1 MPPPPIFVVGAP
13 RSGTTLLA
21 SMLAGHSRV
30 ACGPETQ
37 FFNKLSEKRLLRAA
51 RDPRWPNRAVELIKS
66 LTLAEQP
73 VHTLFGHTPEELRTF
88 LKARE
93 QSVGAMLEAL
103 TALYAAKRNKPRWA
117 EKTPNHLLHLPRLR
131 RHYPDAP
138 IVRIVRDPRDCA
150 LSMQKLPWASP
161 SALANSYLW
170 EAWFRQ
176 SQPFFERDAN
186 TFTLRYEDLVAEPER
201 ALRRLCAFVGEPFET
216 GMLETRKT
224 GHSVASPNE
233 TWKASN
239 VRTLDASRAG
249 VWTRELDAATQEAVS
264 YSCLAGLETFG
275 YPCPRYPSRAVR
287 AYPLDR
293 HAAETHEAAMLQAVR
308 HGVRIQGS
316 PRPWQEQELLIL
328 PSAGGSHKR
337 RLQKLIHLGALL
349 IVRRLQGKTTYY
361 LHPEHLRPE
370 REAGSWVQSAALG
383 LSRRL
388 GRRYSA

>member
-1 MPPPPIFVVGAP
+1 MRSMPPSPIFVVGAP

-37 FFNKLSEKRLLRAA
+37 FFNKLSEKRLLRAV
-51 RDPRWPNRAVELIKS
+51 RDSRWPNRAVELVKS

-88 LKARE
+88 LAARE
-93 QSVGAMLEAL
+93 PSAGVVLEAL

-150 LSMQKLPWASP
+150 LSMRKLPWTSP
-161 SALANSYLW
+161 SVLANSYLW
-170 EAWFRQ
+170 AAWFRE
-176 SQPFFERDAN
+176 SQPFFEHDAN
-186 TFTLRYEDLVAEPER
+186 TFTLRYEDLIAEPETT
-201 ALRRLCAFVGEPFET
+201 LRRLCAFVGEPFEMR
-216 GMLETRKT
+216 MLETRRT
-224 GHSVASPNE
+224 GRNVSSPNE
-233 TWKASN
+233 TWKAANARALDVS
-239 VRTLDASRAG
+239 RTG
-249 VWTRELDAATQEAVS
+249 VWSRELDAATQEAVS
-264 YSCLAGLETFG
+264 YSCLAGLEAFG
-275 YPCPRYPSRAVR
+275 YPCPRYPTQTAR

-293 HAAETHEAAMLQAVR
+293 YAAETHEAALLQAAR

-316 PRPWQEQELLIL
+316 TRPSREKELLIL
-328 PSAGGSHKR
+328 PSAGGPHKQ
-337 RLQKLIHLGALL
+337 RLQKLIRLGALL
-349 IVRRLQGKTTYY
+349 IARRLQGKTTYY
-361 LHPEHLRPE
+361 LRPE
-370 REAGSWVQSAALG
+370 REVGSWAQSVALS